1 MLTDDQ
7 RRSLVAAARAS
18 VSNRIGGATLSP
30 PSPADLPSAS
40 GVFVTLKCSGRLRGC
55 LGVIDMAAPLGA
67 EVVRCAADAATRDPR
82 FPPLTTEELVDLSVE
97 VSVLGPLE
105 PINPSAP
112 EAIVLGRHGLVIEM
126 GDRRGLLLPQVAI
139 EWQWSREQFLRQTC
153 LKAKLAPDA
162 WQHGATVYRFD
173 AEVFGD

>member
-1 MLTDDQ
+1 MLTDAQ
-7 RRSLVAAARAS
+7 RRALVAAARAS
-18 VSNRIGGATLSP
+18 VSSRVGGASSSLMALS
-30 PSPADLPSAS
+30 DLPTAS

-55 LGVIDMAAPLGA
+55 LGVIEMAAPLGV

-82 FPPLTTEELVDLSVE
+82 FPPLTTNELVDLSVE

-105 PINPSAP
+105 RINPWAP

-126 GDRRGLLLPQVAI
+126 GDHRGLLLPQVAI
-139 EWQWSREQFLRQTC
+139 EWQWSREQFLSQTC

-162 WQHGATVYRFD
+162 WQRGAYVYRFD

>member
-7 RRSLVAAARAS
+7 RRALVAAARAS
-18 VSNRIGGATLSP
+18 VSNRVGGATLSLMAL
-30 PSPADLPSAS
+30 ADLPSAS

-55 LGVIDMAAPLGA
+55 LGVIEMAAPLGA
-67 EVVRCAADAATRDPR
+67 EVVRCAADAATCDPR
-82 FPPLTTEELVDLSVE
+82 FPPLTANELVDLSIE

-105 PINPSAP
+105 RINPSAP

-126 GDRRGLLLPQVAI
+126 GDRRGLLLPQVAL

-162 WQHGATVYRFD
+162 WQRGAYVYRFD